1 MKGILNSP
9 ASVIIG
15 GIAVILAAGTEIELT
30 AAQTEDQAAELSV
43 IAGFDIDWSHTTVND
58 KGELVNVSYGRNG
71 ERIEEYIGPAE
82 IVKEAAP
89 ETAEAVT
96 EPVTDPFTEVVTEP
110 ATGAEP
116 PETTEPVTTEGGEP
130 ATE

>member
-71 ERIEEYIGPAE
+71 ERIEEFIGPAE

-89 ETAEAVT
+89 ETET
-96 EPVTDPFTEVVTEP
+96 TEVVTEP
-110 ATGAEP
+110 ATGVAEP
-116 PETTEPVTTEGGEP
+116 PETTEPVTTEDGEP
-130 ATE
+130 AAE